1 MKVLRPMSRSNL
13 VPIQA
18 GQYAIDKRLK
28 GTFTLD
34 LRQEKS
40 KDVQLTIADNLVVD
54 LLIINSFESQNL
66 NLIVEPYTQLKLQF
80 SLLSG
85 NKNINIQATLKEEVK
100 VEAALADFTPGKGK
114 IYIQFDLVGRGSYLD
129 WHTAALATLDDDKS
143 YSVNFN
149 HTNFDTYAMMSNYGV
164 TENKS
169 KLRFSGIGHI
179 VQGAKNSKTHQ
190 EAKIM
195 VFDPDCFGRADPIL
209 RIDENEVEA
218 SHAATVGKLNE
229 EHLFYLTSR
238 GLSQNEAKRLITLGY
253 LKPIIQYFTD
263 ESIQNELSAIIEKG
277 S

>member
-1 MKVLRPMSRSNL
+1 
-13 VPIQA
+13 
-18 GQYAIDKRLK
+18 
-28 GTFTLD
+28 
-34 LRQEKS
+34 
-40 KDVQLTIADNLVVD
+40 
-54 LLIINSFESQNL
+54 
-66 NLIVEPYTQLKLQF
+66 
-80 SLLSG
+80 LLSG
-85 NKNINIQATLKEEVK
+85 NKNIHIQATLKEQVK

-114 IYIQFDLVGRGSYLD
+114 IYIQFDLVGRGAYLD

-195 VFDPDCFGRADPIL
+195 VFDADCFGRADPIL

-238 GLSQNEAKRLITLGY
+238 GLNQNEAKRLITLGY

-263 ESIQNELSAIIEKG
+263 ESIQNELSRIIEKG

>member
-1 MKVLRPMSRSNL
+1 MKVLKPMSRSNL

-195 VFDPDCFGRADPIL
+195 VFDRDCFGRADPIL

>member
-1 MKVLRPMSRSNL
+1 MSRSNL
-13 VPIQA
+13 TPFKP
-18 GQYAIDKRLK
+18 GQYVIGKDNLEPI
-28 GTFTLD
+28 TLD
-34 LRQEKS
+34 LRQEKNQNVS
-40 KDVQLTIADNLVVD
+40 LTIAENLNVD
-54 LLIINSFESQNL
+54 LLIINSFEAQNL
-66 NLIVEPYTQLKLQF
+66 SMIVEPYTQLKLQF

-85 NKNINIQATLKEEVK
+85 NKNIHIQATLKEQVK

-114 IYIQFDLVGRGSYLD
+114 IYIQFDLVGRGAYLD

-195 VFDPDCFGRADPIL
+195 VFDADCFGRADPIL

-238 GLSQNEAKRLITLGY
+238 GLNQNEAKRLITLGY

-263 ESIQNELSAIIEKG
+263 ESIQNELSRIIEKG

>member
-1 MKVLRPMSRSNL
+1 MSRSNL

-100 VEAALADFTPGKGK
+100 VDAALADFTPGKGK

-263 ESIQNELSAIIEKG
+263 ESIQNELSSIIEKG

>member
-1 MKVLRPMSRSNL
+1 MSRSNL
-13 VPIQA
+13 TPFKP
-18 GQYAIDKRLK
+18 GQYVIGKDNLEPI
-28 GTFTLD
+28 TLD
-34 LRQEKS
+34 LRQEKNQNVS
-40 KDVQLTIADNLVVD
+40 LTIAENLNVD
-54 LLIINSFESQNL
+54 LLIINSFEAQNL
-66 NLIVEPYTQLKLQF
+66 SMIVEPYTQLKLQF

-85 NKNINIQATLKEEVK
+85 NKNIHIQATLKEQVK

-114 IYIQFDLVGRGSYLD
+114 IYIQFDLVGRGAYLD

-195 VFDPDCFGRADPIL
+195 VFDADCFGRADPIL

-263 ESIQNELSAIIEKG
+263 ESIQNELSLIIEKG